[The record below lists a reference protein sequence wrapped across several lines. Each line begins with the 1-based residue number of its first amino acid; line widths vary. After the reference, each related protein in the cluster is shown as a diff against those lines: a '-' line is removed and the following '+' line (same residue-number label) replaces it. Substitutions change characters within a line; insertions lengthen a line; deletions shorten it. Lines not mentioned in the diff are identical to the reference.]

1 MPWLD
6 RVRRTLLLSLSL
18 GLPASA
24 APMLATVVNQS
35 TTTAC
40 AEEDNVSVAMSGPR
54 IAAFRVE
61 ALQPAYLARIERDT
75 TAPDFSGCNFDGGTH
90 PTDPAFDFK
99 PGRVVLHD
107 GPRWRIVGI
116 TLARFWRP
124 QRVPVTVDGHTV
136 HGIHLLQVFARTADG
151 AEPKEALVMYP
162 SDGSWR
168 LKPLPEARF
177 GDGVYGST
185 FLLGPVT
192 QARRPVVDIASIAV
206 ATQPLALRLRFAD
219 GGQAQVKVAEISRRR
234 TALDVVLRPA
244 AARGRPFAVLRSMYV
259 QPDNADVSELHWRA
273 VPGAVPTVTALPA
286 LTTLQAMDLRFGRSL
301 PSRHNTSAPD
311 IRFSGF
317 ASMPKR

>member
-1 MPWLD
+1 MPRLHW
-6 RVRRTLLLSLSL
+6 VRWVPLVCLAA
-18 GLPASA
+18 GGPAIA
-24 APMLATVVNQS
+24 APALATVVNQS
-35 TTTAC
+35 TATAC
-40 AEEDNVSVAMSGPR
+40 AEEDNVSVALSGSR
-54 IAAFRVE
+54 IAGFRVE
-61 ALQPAYLARIERDT
+61 ALQPAYLDRIERDT

-90 PTDPAFDFK
+90 PTDPAFDFE

-124 QRVPVTVDGHTV
+124 QRVPVTVDGRTV
-136 HGIHLLQVFARTADG
+136 RGIHLLQVFAKTADG

-192 QARRPVVDIASIAV
+192 QARRPVVDIASITV

-219 GGQAQVKVAEISRRR
+219 GGKARVTVAEISRRR
-234 TALDVVLRPA
+234 TALDVALRPA
-244 AARGRPFAVLRSMYV
+244 AADGRPFAVLRSMYV
-259 QPDNADVSELHWRA
+259 QPDNADVSELQWRA
-273 VPGAVPTVTALPA
+273 APGTAPTVTALPE
-286 LTTLQAMDLRFGRSL
+286 LGTLRAMDLRFARSL

-317 ASMPKR
+317 ATAR